1 MKNNNTKYNVTI
13 VNPNRGTNE
22 THVGI
27 SAKRINFDANT
38 FSYNFSHPACEILKI
53 TEIPQSTIDAESDYF
68 KRYGTECE

>member
-1 MKNNNTKYNVTI
+1 MTNNNTKYNVTI

-38 FSYNFSHPACEILKI
+38 FNYNFSHPACEILKI